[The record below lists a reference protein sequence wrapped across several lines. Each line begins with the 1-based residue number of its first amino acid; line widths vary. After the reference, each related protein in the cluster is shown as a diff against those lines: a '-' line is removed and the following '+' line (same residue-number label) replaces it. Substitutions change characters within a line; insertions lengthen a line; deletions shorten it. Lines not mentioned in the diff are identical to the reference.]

1 MAEKRSNRP
10 VVLPVPGERN
20 VLITSALPYVNNV
33 PHLGNIIGSVLSGD
47 AFARYCRAR
56 GINTLYVGGK
66 CTTFGFRGSLPN
78 RGLGSLSK
86 QKVAYLCSQGTDEY
100 GTSSETKALVEN
112 CTPQELC
119 DKYHAVH
126 AQVYDWF
133 NISFDVFGRTTT
145 ELQTEITQGIFL
157 KLKDNGYLE
166 ERVTTQLYCEKHSS
180 FLADRLV
187 EGECPTCGYADARG
201 DQCDG
206 CGSLLEST
214 ELIRPRCKVD
224 GSTPVSRD
232 TNHVFLGLDKLQA
245 EIETFF
251 QEASGPWSSNG
262 KAITEDWLRKGLQ
275 PRSITRDIKWGTAVP
290 LPGYEDKVIYSWF
303 DACIGYVSIT
313 AGYTD
318 QWEQWWRNPDHVD
331 LHQFI
336 GKDNVVYHSVIFPAT
351 QLGTR
356 SKWTKLHHLSA
367 TDYLTYEGG
376 KFSKSRGIGVFGD
389 SVQKT
394 GVPSDV
400 WRFYLISTRPETGDS
415 EFAWE
420 AFIHSN
426 NKLLLENLGNFA
438 SRVLKFVNS
447 KHYNGII
454 PHRSRHYD
462 PSFDRWK
469 GEVNA
474 LLAQYIRELDAV
486 KLRAA
491 LFTVLQI
498 SQRGNAFLQANK
510 LDTNLRRIAPSRCDA
525 VIGLAVNLVHLVACL
540 LEPFMPETSKS
551 INAQLRAEPLFPIP
565 DRWVA
570 DSIKAGHE
578 IGQAQH
584 LFSRIDPG
592 KAQEWRET
600 FGSKEA
606 GKARGEEAALKVK
619 KNVAGKSGTAKEAEL
634 GGDGPQVSAT
644 SASSATDPSHGD
656 GSADLEGGLLVTGIS
671 RP

>member
-1 MAEKRSNRP
+1 M
-10 VVLPVPGERN
+10 
-20 VLITSALPYVNNV
+20 
-33 PHLGNIIGSVLSGD
+33 
-47 AFARYCRAR
+47 
-56 GINTLYVGGK
+56 
-66 CTTFGFRGSLPN
+66 
-78 RGLGSLSK
+78 
-86 QKVAYLCSQGTDEY
+86 
-100 GTSSETKALVEN
+100 
-112 CTPQELC
+112 
-119 DKYHAVH
+119 
-126 AQVYDWF
+126 YDWF

-145 ELQTEITQGIFL
+145 ELQTEITQDIFL
-157 KLKDNGYLE
+157 KLKGNGYLE
-166 ERVTTQLYCEKHSS
+166 ERVTTQLYCEKHQS

-187 EGECPTCGYADARG
+187 EGECPTCGYVDARG

-224 GSTPVSRD
+224 GSKPVTQD
-232 TNHVFLGLDKLQA
+232 TSHIFLELDKLQP

-251 QEASGPWSSNG
+251 QEACGPWSSNG
-262 KAITEDWLRKGLQ
+262 RAITEDWLRKGLQ

-313 AGYTD
+313 ANYTD
-318 QWEQWWRNPDHVD
+318 QWEKWWRNPDHVN

-356 SKWTKLHHLSA
+356 SQWTKLHHLST

-420 AFIHSN
+420 AFISSN
-426 NKLLLENLGNFA
+426 NSLLVNNLGNFA
-438 SRVLKFVNS
+438 NRVLKFVNS
-447 KHYNGII
+447 KHYNSNM
-454 PHRSRHYD
+454 PDWSRYHD
-462 PSFDRWK
+462 PAFDHWK
-469 GEVNA
+469 EEVNG

-498 SQRGNAFLQANK
+498 SQRGNAFLQSNK
-510 LDTNLRRIAPSRCDA
+510 LDTSLRVNAPLRCDA
-525 VIGLAVNLVHLVACL
+525 VIGLAVNLVHFLASL
-540 LEPFMPETSKS
+540 LAPFMPETSES
-551 INAQLRAEPLFPIP
+551 INAQLHAKPLFPIP
-565 DRWVA
+565 DRWAA

-584 LFSRIDPG
+584 LFSTIEPE

-600 FGSKEA
+600 FGSKEV
-606 GKARGEEAALKVK
+606 GKVMEGGGRAEGEE
-619 KNVAGKSGTAKEAEL
+619 EC
-634 GGDGPQVSAT
+634 
-644 SASSATDPSHGD
+644 
-656 GSADLEGGLLVTGIS
+656 
-671 RP
+671 R